1 MSRMKFLFASAL
13 ASAFVFLCSGFG
25 PVVAFADEAVDSV
38 ETSEIV
44 SVEEVVEETESVE
57 NTANDEVVEDDGNVI
72 PETDDSKWFEETIQP
87 ILLQYGA
94 QILAMFTAAF
104 LILKKLAS
112 VVKMFISALEKL
124 GIANEQVK
132 EANEKMEAL
141 EKQNAEWQE
150 HMDAYVKETI
160 TKLIEGIKEA
170 VGDKVDDIDDVV
182 HKILEVQEIAYE
194 SNAKLVGNGTAKKI
208 SEVIRK

>member
-1 MSRMKFLFASAL
+1 MKKSRLTIILASAL
-13 ASAFVFLCSGFG
+13 LCMGLFVSPVTAS
-25 PVVAFADEAVDSV
+25 ADEAVDSV

-57 NTANDEVVEDDGNVI
+57 ISAENESVEDVGNVI
-72 PETDDSKWFEETIQP
+72 PETDDSRWFEETIQP

-94 QILAMFTAAF
+94 QILAMVTAAF
-104 LILKKLAS
+104 IILKKLAS
-112 VVKMFISALEKL
+112 VVKLFISALEKL

-150 HMDAYVKETI
+150 QMDAYVKEMI

-170 VGDKVDDIDDVV
+170 VGDKVDDIDEVV
-182 HKILEVQEIAYE
+182 HKILEVEEIVYE
-194 SNAKLVGNGTAKKI
+194 SNPTLVGNGTAKKV

>member
-1 MSRMKFLFASAL
+1 MKKSRITIILASAL
-13 ASAFVFLCSGFG
+13 LCMGLYVTPFVAS
-25 PVVAFADEAVDSV
+25 ADEAVDSV

-94 QILAMFTAAF
+94 QILAMITVAF
-104 LILKKLAS
+104 AVFKKLSS

-182 HKILEVQEIAYE
+182 HKILEVEEIVYE
-194 SNAKLVGNGTAKKI
+194 SNPTLVGNGTAKKV